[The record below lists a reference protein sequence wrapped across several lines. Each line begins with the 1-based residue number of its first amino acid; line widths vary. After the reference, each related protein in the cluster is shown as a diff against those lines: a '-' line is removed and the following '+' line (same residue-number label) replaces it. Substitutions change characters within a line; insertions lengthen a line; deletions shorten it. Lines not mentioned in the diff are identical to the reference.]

1 MKKLLLALLLCI
13 PLAASARLFPS
24 EFPVKAICWDNFQEA
39 IEYHQDML
47 GEYPVGK
54 GWIGEKSF
62 AAIMYN
68 PTKPSW
74 TFLSFHTTESG
85 VIVCAVVGGTEWE
98 IIHPGDE
105 AEKLEI

>member
-39 IEYHQDML
+39 IEYHQNML

-54 GWIGEKSF
+54 GWVSEHAFG
-62 AAIMYN
+62 AIMYN

-74 TFLSFHTTESG
+74 TFLSFHKNEDG
-85 VIVCAVVGGTEWE
+85 IIVCAVTGGSQWE
-98 IIHPGDE
+98 TIDLGDE
-105 AEKLEI
+105 GGKLQL

>member
-1 MKKLLLALLLCI
+1 MKKLLILLLLL
-13 PLAASARLFPS
+13 PLAASAKMFPR
-24 EFPVKAICWDNFQEA
+24 EFPVNAVCWDNFEEA
-39 IEYHQDML
+39 IQYHQDIL

-85 VIVCAVVGGTEWE
+85 VIVCAIVGGTQWE
-98 IIHPGDE
+98 IVRPGDE
-105 AEKLEI
+105 GENLKI